1 MSHAEIIIIGDEVL
15 AGRVL
20 DTNSAVLARALAKIG
35 INVNRVV
42 RVGDDEESIKHALA
56 SGLVLSRLV
65 FIVGGLGVTPDDR
78 TLPAVA
84 HLLDRQL
91 ILHQPTYHRVEQI
104 FRKRNIRL
112 PLLAKRHALIIEGAT
127 VFTNPVGMVPG
138 MLLEHQGSTI
148 VLLPGV
154 PQELEALL
162 DNGVLEH
169 LRTKFV
175 REKVCL
181 SLLRA
186 FGVIEAKIATPIT
199 KIVKRYPGVSVGFY
213 PSVSG
218 VDLLFSGGD
227 ENRVRDCTEDVLGL
241 LKEKVYARD
250 DKSLAQVVGELLR
263 KKGVTLSTAESC
275 TGGLIGDL
283 LTNVPGSSE
292 YYLGGVVAYSNET
305 KVRVLGVRT
314 ETLRR
319 FGAVSRQTVK
329 EMALG
334 ICQLLGSDVG
344 IAVSGIAGPGGGT
357 KEKPVGLVYIG
368 VANQGKVKTERHIFF
383 GPRRQIKELSANTAL
398 DLCRRTLSFNPQ
410 PNG

>member
-1 MSHAEIIIIGDEVL
+1 MMSAEIIIIGDEVL

-20 DTNSAVLARALAKIG
+20 DTNSAVIARALAKIG
-35 INVNRVV
+35 INVKRVV

-65 FIVGGLGVTPDDR
+65 FVVGGLGVTPDDR
-78 TLPAVA
+78 TLSAVA
-84 HLLDRQL
+84 SLLGRKL

-104 FRKRNIRL
+104 FRKRNIR
-112 PLLAKRHALIIEGAT
+112 PPQLAKRHALILEGAT

-162 DNGVLEH
+162 ANGVIEH
-169 LRTKFV
+169 LRKRFT
-175 REKVCL
+175 REKVYL

-186 FGVIEAKIATPIT
+186 FGVIEAKIAPKVT
-199 KIVKRYPGVSVGFY
+199 KIVKKYPGVSVGFY

-227 ENRVRDCTEDVLGL
+227 ENRVRECTEDVLGL

-250 DKSLAQVVGELLR
+250 EKSLAQVVGELLKG
-263 KKGVTLSTAESC
+263 KKLTISTAESC

-292 YYLGGVVAYSNET
+292 YYLGGVVAYANET
-305 KVRVLGVRT
+305 KMMVLGVRP

-319 FGAVSRQTVK
+319 YGAVSRQTVK

-334 ICQLLGSDVG
+334 ICHLLGSDVG

-357 KEKPVGLVYIG
+357 KKKPVGLVYIG
-368 VANQGKVKTERHIFF
+368 VACQGRVKVARYNFF
-383 GPRRQIKELSANTAL
+383 GTRRLIKELSAQTAL
-398 DLCRRTLSFNPQ
+398 DLCRRILAFSR
-410 PNG
+410 